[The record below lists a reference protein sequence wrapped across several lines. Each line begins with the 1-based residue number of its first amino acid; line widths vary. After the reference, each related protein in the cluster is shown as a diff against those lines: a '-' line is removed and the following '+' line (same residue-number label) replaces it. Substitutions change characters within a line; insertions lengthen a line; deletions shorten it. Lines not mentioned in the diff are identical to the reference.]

1 MKRSSPGNRRR
12 GSAMVEF
19 ALSATLLTSVF
30 LGVFQFGYSL
40 YQYNELVNAVRAG
53 ARFAS
58 LQKISNSGNGVVGTD
73 YADAVR
79 NMVVFGTPNGG
90 GAPVVPGLTTGNVQV
105 QVGFDTRFVP
115 RSVTVRITSYQINAV
130 VRTFT
135 ITNKPALTM
144 PFFGQYC
151 PTGC

>member
-1 MKRSSPGNRRR
+1 MNRTRHSRR

-53 ARFAS
+53 TRYAS
-58 LQKISNSGNGVVGTD
+58 LQKISNAGNGVLSSGYT
-73 YADAVR
+73 DAVR
-79 NMVVFGTPNGG
+79 NMVVYGSPTGGTT
-90 GAPVVPGLTTGNVQV
+90 PVVPGLTTGNVQV

-115 RSVTVRITSYQINAV
+115 RSVTVRVTSYQINAV

-135 ITNKPALTM
+135 VTNKPVFTM